1 MTLFFQ
7 VIPTFLLIFCR
18 ITSFFVVVP
27 ILSSKNVPM
36 MFKIGLSVF
45 ISFIIF
51 STMALNKPI
60 PIDGEYILLI
70 IREMLIGVLL
80 GFLGYLFFTVVQTAG
95 SFMDMQI
102 GFSMA
107 SVIDPL
113 TGASSPMLGNLKY
126 MIAVLLFLSFDGHHF
141 LIRAIIDSYRWVP
154 LDNQLFAHIYNG
166 QISDFLFRSLSK
178 MFYLSFQLAAPIVAA
193 LFLTDLGLG
202 LLTRVAPQFNIFVIG
217 APLKMMLGFFLL
229 VILFPE
235 LNSQFQNLFATIFD
249 YMEKLLQLISGSQ
262 QSTPLK

>member
-1 MTLFFQ
+1 MPTIIQ
-7 VIPTFLLIFCR
+7 AIPIYLLIFCR

-27 ILSSKNVPM
+27 ILSSRNVPM
-36 MFKIGLSVF
+36 MFKVGLSVF
-45 ISFIIF
+45 ISLIIF
-51 STMALNKPI
+51 ATMGMEKPI
-60 PIDGEYILLI
+60 PIDGVYVLLV

-80 GFLGYLFFTVVQTAG
+80 GFLAYLFFTVVQTAG

-113 TGASSPMLGNLKY
+113 SGTSTPMLGNLKY
-126 MIAVLLFLSFDGHHF
+126 MIAVLLFLSFDGHHY
-141 LIRAIIDSYRWVP
+141 LIRAIIDSYNWVP
-154 LDNQLFAHIYNG
+154 IDNELFSRIYDG
-166 QISDFLFRSLSK
+166 KISDFLFQSLSK

-217 APLKMMLGFFLL
+217 APLKMILGFFLL
-229 VILFPE
+229 VIIFPE
-235 LNSQFQNLFATIFD
+235 LISQFQQLFGTIFD
-249 YMEKLLQLISGSQ
+249 YMEKMLQIIGGTQ
-262 QSTPLK
+262 QTSPK

>member
-1 MTLFFQ
+1 MASIIQF
-7 VIPTFLLIFCR
+7 IPIFLLIFCR

-27 ILSSKNVPM
+27 ILSSRNVPM
-36 MFKIGLSVF
+36 MFKVGLSVF
-45 ISFIIF
+45 ISLIIF
-51 STMALNKPI
+51 ATIGMDKPI
-60 PIDGEYILLI
+60 PIDGIYLLLI

-80 GFLGYLFFTVVQTAG
+80 GFLAYIFFTVVQTAG

-113 TGASSPMLGNLKY
+113 TGVSSPMLGNLKY
-126 MIAVLLFLSFDGHHF
+126 MIAVLLFLSFDGHHY
-141 LIRAIIDSYRWVP
+141 LLRAIIDSYKWVP
-154 LDNQLFAHIYNG
+154 IDNQLFSHIYNG
-166 QISDFLFRSLSK
+166 QISDFLFQSLSK
-178 MFYLSFQLAAPIVAA
+178 MFYLSFQLAAPIIAA

-217 APLKMMLGFFLL
+217 APLKMILGFFLL

-235 LNSQFQNLFATIFD
+235 LISQFQQLFGTIFD
-249 YMEKLLQLISGSQ
+249 YMEKMLQIISGTQ
-262 QSTPLK
+262 QPS

>member
-1 MTLFFQ
+1 MTYFFQ
-7 VIPTFLLIFCR
+7 VIPIFLLIFCR

-27 ILSSKNVPM
+27 ILSSRNVPM

-45 ISFIIF
+45 ISLIIF
-51 STMALNKPI
+51 ATMGLDKPI
-60 PIDGEYILLI
+60 PMDGEYILLI
-70 IREMLIGVLL
+70 IREMLVGVLL
-80 GFLGYLFFTVVQTAG
+80 GFLAYIFFTVVQTAG

-113 TGASSPMLGNLKY
+113 TGASTPMLGNLKY
-126 MIAVLLFLSFDGHHF
+126 MVAVLLFLSFDGHHY

-154 LDNQLFAHIYNG
+154 LDNQLFSRIYDG
-166 QISDFLFRSLSK
+166 QISNFLFQSLSK
-178 MFYLSFQLAAPIVAA
+178 MFYLSFQLAAPIIAA

-217 APLKMMLGFFLL
+217 APLKMILGFFLL

-235 LNSQFQNLFATIFD
+235 LISQFQHLFETIFD
-249 YMEKLLQLISGSQ
+249 YMEKLLQLISGTQ
-262 QSTPLK
+262 QPSPK

>member
-1 MTLFFQ
+1 MTYFFQ
-7 VIPTFLLIFCR
+7 VIPIFLLIFCR

-27 ILSSKNVPM
+27 ILSSRNVPM

-45 ISFIIF
+45 ISLIIF
-51 STMALNKPI
+51 ATMGLDKPI
-60 PIDGEYILLI
+60 PMDGEYILLI
-70 IREMLIGVLL
+70 IREMLVGVLL
-80 GFLGYLFFTVVQTAG
+80 GFLAYIFFTVVQTAG

-113 TGASSPMLGNLKY
+113 TGASTPMLGNLKY
-126 MIAVLLFLSFDGHHF
+126 MVAVLLFLSFDGHHY

-154 LDNQLFAHIYNG
+154 LDNQLFSRIYDG
-166 QISDFLFRSLSK
+166 QISNFLFQSLSK
-178 MFYLSFQLAAPIVAA
+178 MFYLSFQLAAPIIAA

-217 APLKMMLGFFLL
+217 APLKMILGFFLL
-229 VILFPE
+229 IILFPE
-235 LNSQFQNLFATIFD
+235 LISQFQHLFETIFD
-249 YMEKLLQLISGSQ
+249 YMEKLLQLISGTQ
-262 QSTPLK
+262 QPSPK

>member
-1 MTLFFQ
+1 MTYFFQ
-7 VIPTFLLIFCR
+7 VIPIFLLIFCR

-27 ILSSKNVPM
+27 ILSSRNVPM

-45 ISFIIF
+45 ISLIIF
-51 STMALNKPI
+51 ATMGLGNPI
-60 PIDGEYILLI
+60 PMDGEYILLI
-70 IREMLIGVLL
+70 IREMLVGVLL
-80 GFLGYLFFTVVQTAG
+80 GFLAYIFFTVVQTAG

-113 TGASSPMLGNLKY
+113 TGVSSPMLGNLKY
-126 MIAVLLFLSFDGHHF
+126 MIAVLLFLSFDGHHY
-141 LIRAIIDSYRWVP
+141 LIRAIIDSYRWIP
-154 LDNQLFAHIYNG
+154 LDNQLFARIYDG
-166 QISDFLFRSLSK
+166 QISNFLFQSLSK
-178 MFYLSFQLAAPIVAA
+178 MFYLSFQLAAPIIAA

-217 APLKMMLGFFLL
+217 APLKMILGFFLL

-235 LNSQFQNLFATIFD
+235 LISQFQNLFATIFD
-249 YMEKLLQLISGSQ
+249 YMEKLLQLISGTQ
-262 QSTPLK
+262 QPSPK

>member
-1 MTLFFQ
+1 MTLVFQ
-7 VIPTFLLIFCR
+7 AIPIFLLIFCR

-45 ISFIIF
+45 ISFLIF
-51 STMALNKPI
+51 ASMGLDKPI
-60 PIDGEYILLI
+60 PMDGEYVLLI
-70 IREMLIGVLL
+70 IREMLIGILL
-80 GFLGYLFFTVVQTAG
+80 GFLAYIFFSAVQIAG

-113 TGASSPMLGNLKY
+113 TGTSSPMLGNLKY
-126 MIAVLLFLSFDGHHF
+126 MIAVLLFLSFDGHHY
-141 LIRAIIDSYRWVP
+141 LIRAIMDSYKWVP
-154 LDNQLFAHIYNG
+154 LDNQLFTRIYNG
-166 QISDFLFRSLSK
+166 QISDFLFHSFGK
-178 MFYLSFQLAAPIVAA
+178 MFYLSFQLAAPVIAA

-217 APLKMMLGFFLL
+217 APLKMILGFFLL
-229 VILFPE
+229 IVLFPE
-235 LNSQFQNLFATIFD
+235 LISQFQYLFSTIFD
-249 YMEKLLQLISGSQ
+249 SMEKLLGLISGTQ
-262 QSTPLK
+262 QPSP

>member
-1 MTLFFQ
+1 MTYFFQ
-7 VIPTFLLIFCR
+7 VIPIFLLIFCR

-27 ILSSKNVPM
+27 ILSSRNVPM

-45 ISFIIF
+45 ISLIIF
-51 STMALNKPI
+51 ATMGLDKPI
-60 PIDGEYILLI
+60 PMDGEYILLI
-70 IREMLIGVLL
+70 IREMLVGVLL
-80 GFLGYLFFTVVQTAG
+80 GFLAYIFFTVVQTAG

-126 MIAVLLFLSFDGHHF
+126 MIAVLLFLSFDGHHY
-141 LIRAIIDSYRWVP
+141 LIRAIIDSYRWIP
-154 LDNQLFAHIYNG
+154 LDNQLFTRIYDG
-166 QISDFLFRSLSK
+166 QISNFLFQSLSK
-178 MFYLSFQLAAPIVAA
+178 MFYLSFQLAAPIIAA

-217 APLKMMLGFFLL
+217 APLKMILGFFLL
-229 VILFPE
+229 VIIFPE
-235 LNSQFQNLFATIFD
+235 LISQFQNLFATIFD
-249 YMEKLLQLISGSQ
+249 YMEKLLQLISGTQ
-262 QSTPLK
+262 QPSPK

>member
-1 MTLFFQ
+1 MTYFFQ
-7 VIPTFLLIFCR
+7 AIPIFLLIFCR

-27 ILSSKNVPM
+27 ILSSRNVPM

-51 STMALNKPI
+51 ATMGLGKPF
-60 PIDGEYILLI
+60 PMDGEYLLLI
-70 IREMLIGVLL
+70 IREMLVGVLL
-80 GFLGYLFFTVVQTAG
+80 GFLAYIFFTVVQIAG

-113 TGASSPMLGNLKY
+113 TGASTPMLGNLKY

-141 LIRAIIDSYRWVP
+141 LIRAIIDSYRWIP
-154 LDNQLFAHIYNG
+154 LDNQLFARIYDG
-166 QISDFLFRSLSK
+166 QISNFLFQSLSK
-178 MFYLSFQLAAPIVAA
+178 MFYLSFQLAAPIIAA

-217 APLKMMLGFFLL
+217 APLKMILGFFLL

-235 LNSQFQNLFATIFD
+235 LISQFQHLFATIFD
-249 YMEKLLQLISGSQ
+249 YMEKLLQLISGTQ
-262 QSTPLK
+262 QPSPK

>member
-1 MTLFFQ
+1 MTMFFQ
-7 VIPTFLLIFCR
+7 VIPIFLLIFCR

-27 ILSSKNVPM
+27 ILSSRNVPM

-45 ISFIIF
+45 ISILIF
-51 STMALNKPI
+51 ASMGQGKPI
-60 PIDGEYILLI
+60 PMDCDYVLLI

-80 GFLGYLFFTVVQTAG
+80 GFLAYIFFTVVQTAG

-113 TGASSPMLGNLKY
+113 TGTSTPMLGNLKF
-126 MIAVLLFLSFDGHHF
+126 MIAVLLFLSFDGHHY
-141 LIRAIIDSYRWVP
+141 LIRAIIDSYKWVP
-154 LDNQLFAHIYNG
+154 LDNQLFTRIYNG
-166 QISDFLFRSLSK
+166 QISDFLFHSLSK
-178 MFYLSFQLAAPIVAA
+178 MFYLSFQLAAPIIAA

-217 APLKMMLGFFLL
+217 APLKMILGLFLL
-229 VILFPE
+229 VVLFPE
-235 LNSQFQNLFATIFD
+235 LISQFQYLFSTIFD
-249 YMEKLLQLISGSQ
+249 YMEKLLQLINGTQKPS
-262 QSTPLK
+262 P

>member
-1 MTLFFQ
+1 MTTMFFQ
-7 VIPTFLLIFCR
+7 VIPIFLLIFCR

-27 ILSSKNVPM
+27 VLSSKNVPM

-51 STMALNKPI
+51 ASMGLDKPI
-60 PIDGEYILLI
+60 PMDGEYVLLI

-80 GFLGYLFFTVVQTAG
+80 GFLAYIFFTAVQAAG
-95 SFMDMQI
+95 AFMDMQI

-113 TGASSPMLGNLKY
+113 TGVSSPMLGNLKY
-126 MIAVLLFLSFDGHHF
+126 MIAILLFLSFDGHHF
-141 LIRAIIDSYRWVP
+141 LIRAIIESYRWVP
-154 LDNQLFAHIYNG
+154 LDNQLFAHLYNG
-166 QISDFLFRSLSK
+166 EISDFLLKSLSK
-178 MFYLSFQLAAPIVAA
+178 MFYLSFQLAAPIIAA

-217 APLKMMLGFFLL
+217 APLKMILGFFLL
-229 VILFPE
+229 VLLFPE
-235 LNSQFQNLFATIFD
+235 LISQFQNLFATIFD
-249 YMEKLLQLISGSQ
+249 HMEKLLQLISGTQ
-262 QSTPLK
+262 QPSP